1 MNHRQQTT
9 QDIPA
14 ATAASDHG
22 APEPMAPDLGA
33 CVAGLVNVVAK
44 GMAELVAP
52 HNLQPLEFA
61 LLRLFLQKE
70 RWTTTELAQV
80 LPVTT
85 SRISRVVT
93 KLAEMGLVRRR
104 RQRNDRR
111 LVWLSLTD
119 EGKTLTQ
126 SLNQKVRAYD
136 ARLARG
142 LTTEEMATFTALAS
156 RIVANYDA
164 MEAPDEE

>member
-1 MNHRQQTT
+1 MNQTREQS
-9 QDIPA
+9 QDSSP
-14 ATAASDHG
+14 TA
-22 APEPMAPDLGA
+22 PPLDLGA

-61 LLRLFLQKE
+61 LLRLFLRKE

-93 KLAEMGLVRRR
+93 KLVEMGLLRRR

-111 LVWLSLTD
+111 LVWISLTA
-119 EGKTLTQ
+119 EGKALTTELHQ
-126 SLNQKVRAYD
+126 QVQAYD
-136 ARLARG
+136 ASLAKG
-142 LTTEEMATFTALAS
+142 LSPEEMATFSSLVS
-156 RIVANYDA
+156 RILANCA
-164 MEAPDEE
+164 SLEVPEADEE

>member
-1 MNHRQQTT
+1 
-9 QDIPA
+9 
-14 ATAASDHG
+14 
-22 APEPMAPDLGA
+22 MAPDLGA

-93 KLAEMGLVRRR
+93 KLVEMGLIRRR

-126 SLNQKVRAYD
+126 SLNQKVQAYD

-142 LTTEEMATFTALAS
+142 LTTEEMGTFAS
-156 RIVANYDA
+156 LVGRIVANYDA
-164 MEAPDEE
+164 IEAPDAE